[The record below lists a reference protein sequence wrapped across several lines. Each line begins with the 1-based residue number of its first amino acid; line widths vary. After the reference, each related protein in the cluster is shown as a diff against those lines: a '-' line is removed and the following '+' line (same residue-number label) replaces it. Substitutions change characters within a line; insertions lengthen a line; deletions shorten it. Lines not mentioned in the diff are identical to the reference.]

1 MEISLYKLDKA
12 VKDILEQ
19 GLSFDY
25 ETGEVLFTAEDLEKL
40 ETSIEAKI
48 NNIIGYIK
56 NLELEQK
63 MYKEVSDDYKTR
75 AEEKK
80 KKSEKLKNYLDSFM
94 TSNNITKKEVMNGV
108 ASYRKS
114 TVVDIY
120 DESKLKEYIKLHKE
134 VEEKYTTTK
143 VEFSKKGMTEDLK
156 KGIKISGVQLTEK
169 RNLQVK

>member
-1 MEISLYKLDKA
+1 MEMSLYKLDKTI
-12 VKDILEQ
+12 KDILEQ

-25 ETGEVLFTAEDLEKL
+25 ETGEVLFTTEDLEKL
-40 ETSIEAKI
+40 ETSIESKI
-48 NNIIGYIK
+48 NNIVGYIK
-56 NLELEQK
+56 NLEIEQK
-63 MYKEVSDDYKTR
+63 MYKEVSDDYKNR

-80 KKSEKLKNYLDSFM
+80 KKVEKLKNYLDSFM
-94 TSNNITKKEVMNGV
+94 TSNNIEKKEVMNGI

-120 DESKLKEYIKLHKE
+120 DEEKLTEYIKLHKE
-134 VEEKYTTTK
+134 IKDKYTTTK
-143 VEFSKKGMTEDLK
+143 IEFSKKGMTEDLK